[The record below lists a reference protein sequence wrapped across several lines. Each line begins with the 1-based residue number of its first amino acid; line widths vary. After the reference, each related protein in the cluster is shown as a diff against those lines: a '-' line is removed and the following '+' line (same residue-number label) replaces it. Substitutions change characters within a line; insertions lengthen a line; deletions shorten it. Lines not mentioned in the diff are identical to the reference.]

1 MECVESD
8 MQMSLAVRIDSERKL
23 LGCHE
28 RSKLLSRQQVLVE
41 VLELARAVDPD
52 ISGSKRVL
60 ESRQGA
66 QLVISAVPAGN
77 GRNELRPAVAYEIEK
92 GSAGEPEENS
102 AVNLSEQSA
111 AVEERVC

>member
-60 ESRQGA
+60 EFRQGA
-66 QLVISAVPAGN
+66 QLVISAVHARIGKD
-77 GRNELRPAVAYEIEK
+77 ELRPVGADEIDK
-92 GSAGEPEENS
+92 SIRGQLADSSGLNLPEQFQGVGN
-102 AVNLSEQSA
+102 
-111 AVEERVC
+111 R